1 MADETRRA
9 NHLKVGRV
17 FEKRDEACLFI
28 GELANYM
35 GKVHPFS
42 RLFNGDPDP
51 RGFMAEKTDKR
62 IVACAHRDQDAFMI
76 KITRKKDQKGYL
88 IEVVLGERSGFDS
101 CTSRHSC
108 PFQLNDLAPILLN
121 LNERGKKD
129 DILDEISK
137 LVNPATISDSMLAN
151 T

>member
-51 RGFMAEKTDKR
+51 PDSWLRKLTRELWLVL
-62 IVACAHRDQDAFMI
+62 IVTKMH
-76 KITRKKDQKGYL
+76 L
-88 IEVVLGERSGFDS
+88 
-101 CTSRHSC
+101 
-108 PFQLNDLAPILLN
+108 
-121 LNERGKKD
+121 
-129 DILDEISK
+129 
-137 LVNPATISDSMLAN
+137 
-151 T
+151 